1 MLIIIIVPLQVMKK
15 NLHKKYQVVDILRT
29 SRVQNFKAGFFFFGK
44 LFQSNWCKFYS
55 LTQLLNY

>member
-1 MLIIIIVPLQVMKK
+1 MFIIIIVPLQVMKK
-15 NLHKKYQVVDILRT
+15 NLHKKYQVVDILRI
-29 SRVQNFKAGFFFFGK
+29 SRVQNFKAVFFFLEK